1 MSATD
6 YLETS
11 LLNHVFNDPAW
22 TPPGTYYVGLFSGTR
37 SDDAL
42 GGLTEVSTAG
52 GTNYARVSFVPADIG
67 AATGTS
73 PVTKTVTAVLTFPEA
88 GASWG
93 TPNHYAVLDSATV
106 GAGNP
111 LFVQAITTPKAIG
124 AGDTPRI
131 PANTLIFQ
139 AGQIISPA
147 A

>member
-1 MSATD
+1 LSATD

-11 LLNHVFNDPAW
+11 LLNHTFNDPAW
-22 TPPGTYYVGLFSGTR
+22 TPPGTYYVGLYTGTR

-42 GGLTEVSTAG
+42 GGLTEVPTAG
-52 GTNYARVSFVPADIG
+52 GTLYARVSFLPADIG

-93 TPNHYAVLDSATV
+93 TPGFYAVLDAAT
-106 GAGNP
+106 AGNP
-111 LFVQAITTPKAIG
+111 LFVQAITTPKPIG

-139 AGQIISPA
+139 AGTIISPA